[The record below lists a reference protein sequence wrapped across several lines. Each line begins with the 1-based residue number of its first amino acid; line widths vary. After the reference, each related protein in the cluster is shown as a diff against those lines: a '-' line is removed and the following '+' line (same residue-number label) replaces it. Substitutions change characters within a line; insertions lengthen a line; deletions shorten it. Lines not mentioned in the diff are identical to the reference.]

1 MFISTS
7 TIQNAVW
14 GWASKP
20 LPATGKGNF
29 ASGLSRYSN
38 YTLGPDGWVYA
49 LPSSS
54 VDQALLV
61 INPGQA
67 NSNKTNY
74 AVAAGSF
81 VVADGS
87 PTRPTFMARDATA
100 GATFESKGI
109 VAPNGKIYFFTK
121 THRYLCELTPAGLSS
136 TWKFHDLSA
145 SVIMNSAGG
154 AYAGYNYFL
163 GVILGKDGYLYLIP
177 NGRVANLARIN
188 ITGPTPVVENS
199 YYDGSVTAKIIHT
212 AIKSPLAKVYTAAPS
227 SDCFSATAPTTVGSS
242 HWDSVDNPNNSLL
255 GSSQASSSMSAG
267 LACLDPVKLS
277 NKIYFTVHLGTWVM
291 WIDPNNWNNA
301 NAIGTVEN
309 LWLRKL
315 VTGYGGYRSANT
327 VLGCLNSSFK
337 FGSMTPGANRKLYIN
352 ITNITLNGG
361 LGGVDIY
368 DTTENQRAQHTIEI
382 DTTTNVATLVVAENS
397 QRILG
402 YYGGSD
408 MMPNGY
414 IFATPNALQA
424 NTGLA
429 TGSYHRKVL
438 QIDTNY
444 ATAKVKPEAYTTV
457 PGKLGWNNLS
467 IENPNGLYLATHVVT
482 NNLNQV
488 QFNNIV
494 VLPGDKRGK
503 VIIAGRNN
511 TFGVELM
518 SVKGFYKGVTH
529 FDLKNTYDPTNNVN
543 KIEMPSSISTIAT
556 SDYNIYYN
564 KIT

>member
-1 MFISTS
+1 MFIASS
-7 TIQNAVW
+7 TIQNSIW

-20 LPATGKGNF
+20 LPTTGKGAF
-29 ASGLSRYSN
+29 LTGLSRYSN

-54 VDQALLV
+54 VDQAVLALD
-61 INPGQA
+61 PGTA

-74 AVAAGSF
+74 SAAVGHF
-81 VVADGS
+81 ITADGS
-87 PTRPTFMARDATA
+87 TDHPTFAARDATS
-100 GATFESKGI
+100 GATYESKGV
-109 VAPNGKIYFFTK
+109 VAPNGKIYYFTK
-121 THRYLCELTPAGLSS
+121 TNRTLCELTPAGLSS
-136 TWKFHDLSA
+136 TWKFFDLSA
-145 SVIMNSAGG
+145 SVIMDSAGG
-154 AYAGYNYFL
+154 AYVGYNYFL
-163 GVILGKDGYLYLIP
+163 GVVLGKDGYLYLIP
-177 NGRVANLARIN
+177 NGRVANLVRIN
-188 ITGPTPVVENS
+188 ISGSTPTVENS
-199 YYDGSVTAKIIHT
+199 YYDGSTTAKNFHY
-212 AIKSPLAKVYTAAPS
+212 AIKSPLGKVYTAAPS
-227 SDCFSATAPTTVGSS
+227 TYCFLTTPPTTAGSS
-242 HWDSVDNPNNSLL
+242 HWDSVDNPNNALVAASA
-255 GSSQASSSMSAG
+255 ASSAMTAG
-267 LACLDPVKLS
+267 LVCLDPIPSS

-291 WIDPNNWNNA
+291 WIDPNNWTNA

-327 VLGCLNSSFK
+327 ILGCLNSSFK

-352 ITNITLNGG
+352 ITNLTLNGAIS
-361 LGGVDIY
+361 GVNIY
-368 DTTENQRAQHTIEI
+368 DTTANQLAQHTIEI
-382 DTTTNVATLVVAENS
+382 DTVTNTASLVIAENNE
-397 QRILG
+397 RILAF
-402 YYGGSD
+402 YGGSD

-414 IFATPNALQA
+414 IFVTPNNLQT
-424 NTGLA
+424 NSLLP

-444 ATAKVKPEAYTTV
+444 STAKVKPEAYTTV
-457 PGKLGWNNLS
+457 PNHEGWNNLS
-467 IENPNGLYLATHVVT
+467 IENPNGSYLSTHIVQ
-482 NNLNQV
+482 NNFNQV

-494 VLPGDKRGK
+494 VLPGNKRGK

-529 FDLKNTYDPTNNVN
+529 FSLSNTYDPTTGVN

-556 SDYNIYYN
+556 SDYNVYYN